1 MAQAKQGD
9 TVQIHYTGRLD
20 DGSVFDSS
28 EGRDPLEFKLGEGEV
43 ISGFES
49 AVEGM
54 AAGERKTMRIESDEA
69 YGPHQEEL
77 VLAVPREQFPDSVE
91 PESGQKLRMQTA
103 DGQSFVVQVV
113 GVEPEVVRVDANHPL
128 AGQDL
133 TFDIELV
140 ALA

>member
-28 EGRDPLEFKLGEGEV
+28 EGRDPLEFKLGEGQV
-43 ISGFES
+43 IAGFES

-140 ALA
+140 AVA